1 MHRRLAAVAL
11 FTALVAGA
19 CGGDDDAADESTADA
34 SEESAEVTA
43 PDATDAPPET
53 PAPTTSE
60 PETTESTTTE
70 AATDTTTGTTTEA
83 TADASTTEASGD
95 EVVAGEPFPDAR
107 CEANQAAGTI
117 NYFSGFDYAAA
128 ASIIEVIVADQ
139 AGYYDEL
146 CLDVEFTPSFSTA
159 NYALVAD
166 GQAQFSSSGSF
177 TELATN
183 ARSLDADLV
192 ALSVDGYA
200 AIDVLMVKPDMAAT
214 LADLDG
220 TTIGVK
226 GALPPAV
233 AVMLQQ
239 EAGLVE
245 GENFQTALLDGFDP
259 FAQWAIPD
267 ISALPGWRSN
277 EPGALERGG
286 ETFDLYDP
294 AEFGVPGSFGLIYT
308 SRDFLDQHPTAAA
321 DFMRATLRGLAD
333 TIADPEAAAE
343 AAFSLVEAGGNPNFL
358 SPEGE
363 TFRATTDMETVV
375 AALPAGAFPG
385 VVVPD
390 ELAAQIAAYDA
401 VGYFGDDG
409 PPPVDGRYDAE
420 LAASLYD
427 ADGVVIWPAG

>member
-1 MHRRLAAVAL
+1 MHRRLAAAVL
-11 FTALVAGA
+11 LTALVAGA
-19 CGGDDDAADESTADA
+19 CGGDDDDDA
-34 SEESAEVTA
+34 EDVTDTTEESVDGSGEDSGEDSA
-43 PDATDAPPET
+43 DGTDAPDDTET
-53 PAPTTSE
+53 VPTTTS
-60 PETTESTTTE
+60 PASPTTEETVAPATSGPPPTE
-70 AATDTTTGTTTEA
+70 
-83 TADASTTEASGD
+83 SSGD
-95 EVVAGEPFPDAR
+95 DVVAGEPFPDAR
-107 CEANQAAGTI
+107 CEANEAAGTI

-128 ASIIEVIVADQ
+128 ASIIEVIVAEQ
-139 AGYYDEL
+139 AGYYDDL
-146 CLDVEFTPSFSTA
+146 CLDVAFTPSFSTA

-166 GQAQFSSSGSF
+166 GQVQFSSSGSF
-177 TELATN
+177 SELATQ
-183 ARSLDADLV
+183 ARTIDADLV

-200 AIDVLMVKPDMAAT
+200 AIDVLMVKPDQAAS
-214 LADLDG
+214 LAELDG
-220 TTIGVK
+220 STIGVK

-239 EAGLVE
+239 EEGLVE

-259 FAQWAIPD
+259 FAHWAIPD
-267 ISALPGWRSN
+267 IAALPGWRSN

-308 SRDFLDQHPTAAA
+308 SRDFLDEHPTAAA

-343 AAFSLVEAGGNPNFL
+343 AAFALVEAGGNPNFL

-363 TFRATTDMETVV
+363 AFRATTDMETVV
-375 AALPAGAFPG
+375 AALPDGAFPG

-390 ELAAQIAAYDA
+390 ELAAQIEAYDA
-401 VGYFGDDG
+401 VGYFGDEG
-409 PPPVDGRYDAE
+409 APPVDGRYDAD

-427 ADGVVIWPAG
+427 ADGTIIWPAG

>member
-11 FTALVAGA
+11 LTALVVSA
-19 CGGDDDAADESTADA
+19 CGGDDDSADELTDELTDDSTG
-34 SEESAEVTA
+34 EST
-43 PDATDAPPET
+43 DATDAPDET
-53 PAPTTSE
+53 DAPSTNTATTTASSEPTTE
-60 PETTESTTTE
+60 ETAAPATSGPTSTTTS
-70 AATDTTTGTTTEA
+70 TGP
-83 TADASTTEASGD
+83 SSD
-95 EVVAGEPFPDAR
+95 EVVAGEAFPPAR
-107 CEANQAAGTI
+107 CEANQEAGTI

-128 ASIIEVIVADQ
+128 ASIIEVIVAEQ

-166 GQAQFSSSGSF
+166 GQVQFSSSGSF
-177 TELATN
+177 TELATQ
-183 ARSLDADLV
+183 ARTIDAELV
-192 ALSVDGYA
+192 ALSVDGYV
-200 AIDVLMVKPDMAAT
+200 AIDVLMVKPDQAGS
-214 LADLDG
+214 LAELDG
-220 TTIGVK
+220 TTIGIK

-245 GENFQTALLDGFDP
+245 GENFKTALLDGFDP
-259 FAQWAIPD
+259 FAHWAIPD
-267 ISALPGWRSN
+267 IAALPGWRSN

-294 AEFGVPGSFGLIYT
+294 AEFEVPGSFGLIYT

-333 TIADPEAAAE
+333 TIADPEAAAA
-343 AAFSLVEAGGNPNFL
+343 AAFELVEAGGNPNFL

-363 TFRATTDMETVV
+363 AFRATTDMETIV
-375 AALPAGAFPG
+375 ATLPEGAFPG

-409 PPPVDGRYDAE
+409 APPVDGRYDAE
-420 LAASLYD
+420 LAAGLYD
-427 ADGVVIWPAG
+427 ADGTVIWPG